1 MSLITFFS
9 PCNIVFERHGVHYSL
24 EGGSAIGAIRHQG
37 LIPWD
42 DDIDIAILV
51 EDEKLLLGPVANDLG
66 GVVDI
71 FVPAPSSFLIQVL
84 YDAFRFFAEQNYGII
99 WTPDTSADYKFFFSN
114 DSGSV
119 VIPKLRDLNV
129 RYPFCD
135 IFLYRYSRRDELFVY
150 AGRWRTLSNNGF
162 KTLDLSGGTMLT
174 TFGNFEMRISLD
186 IIRHL
191 DAYYGN
197 WRDVGVTQWYGHYR
211 VGKRREVEFRMTP
224 ALYAPASPFD

>member
-9 PCNIVFERHGVHYSL
+9 PYNIVFERHGVHYSL

-42 DDIDIAILV
+42 DDIDIAVLV

-71 FVPAPSSFLIQVL
+71 FVLALSFFVIQVL
-84 YDAFRFFAEQNYGII
+84 HDIFQFFIEHNYGII

-119 VIPKLRDLNV
+119 VIPKIPNV

-150 AGRWRTLSNNGF
+150 TGGWRTLSNNGF

-174 TFGNFEMRISLD
+174 KFGNFEMRISLD
-186 IIRHL
+186 ILRHL

-197 WRDVGVTQWYGHYR
+197 WRYVGVTQWYGHYR
-211 VGKRREVEFRMTP
+211 VGKRREVEFKMTP
-224 ALYAPASPFD
+224 ALYAPAFPFD

>member
-1 MSLITFFS
+1 MSSITFFS
-9 PCNIVFERHGVHYSL
+9 PYNIVFERHGVHYSL

-42 DDIDIAILV
+42 DDIDLAVLV

-66 GVVDI
+66 VVVDI
-71 FVPAPSSFLIQVL
+71 FVFGPSFFRIQVL
-84 YDAFRFFAEQNYGII
+84 YDTFRFFTEHNFGIV
-99 WTPDTSADYKFFFSN
+99 WTPDTSADYKFFFAN

-119 VIPKLRDLNV
+119 VIPKIPNV

-135 IFLYRYSRRDELFVY
+135 IFLYRYSRKDALFVY
-150 AGRWRTLSNNGF
+150 TGGWRTLSNNGF

-174 TFGNFEMRISLD
+174 KFGNFEMRISLD
-186 IIRHL
+186 ILRHL

-197 WRDVGVTQWYGHYR
+197 WRYVGVTQWYGHYR
-211 VGKRREVEFRMTP
+211 VGKRKEVEFKLSP
-224 ALYAPASPFD
+224 ALYAPASPLD

>member
-1 MSLITFFS
+1 MSSIIFFS
-9 PCNIVFERHGVHYSL
+9 PYNIVFERHGVHYSL

-42 DDIDIAILV
+42 DDIDLAVLV

-66 GVVDI
+66 VVVDI
-71 FVPAPSSFLIQVL
+71 FVFGPSFFRIQVL
-84 YDAFRFFAEQNYGII
+84 YDTFRFFTEHNFGIV
-99 WTPDTSADYKFFFSN
+99 WTPDTSADYKFFFAN

-119 VIPKLRDLNV
+119 VIPKIPNV

-135 IFLYRYSRRDELFVY
+135 IFLYRYSRKDALFVY
-150 AGRWRTLSNNGF
+150 TGGWRTLSNNGF

-174 TFGNFEMRISLD
+174 KFGNFEMRISLD
-186 IIRHL
+186 ILRHL

-197 WRDVGVTQWYGHYR
+197 WRYVGVTQWYGHYR
-211 VGKRREVEFRMTP
+211 VGKRKEVEFKLSP
-224 ALYAPASPFD
+224 ALYAPASPLD

>member
-1 MSLITFFS
+1 MSLITFFY

-42 DDIDIAILV
+42 DDIDIAVLV

-71 FVPAPSSFLIQVL
+71 LLPAPSFFLIQVL
-84 YDAFRFFAEQNYGII
+84 YDAFRSFAEQNYGII

-150 AGRWRTLSNNGF
+150 TGGWRTLSNNGF

-197 WRDVGVTQWYGHYR
+197 WRYVGVTQWYGHYR
-211 VGKRREVEFRMTP
+211 VGKRREVEFKMTP